1 MIMKKYELHI
11 SAREQV
17 VNKIS
22 SYLNEEHEE
31 IAAAYVFGSF
41 NTAEPFCDIDL
52 AIIVQRDVVNPAAF
66 EIDLESR
73 LEKIVKYRV
82 DVRII
87 NRAPLAFC
95 HDVIRDGRVIVDKDA
110 NLRADFQG
118 KILKQYFDFA
128 PFRRRYLNEVVN
140 APV

>member
-1 MIMKKYELHI
+1 MSIRKHDLDVSE
-11 SAREQV
+11 REQV
-17 VNKIS
+17 VKKVS
-22 SYLNEEHEE
+22 AYLKEEYDE

-52 AIIVQRDVVNPAAF
+52 AIMVQRDVVNPVSF

-73 LEKIVKYRV
+73 LEKIVKHQV

-87 NRAPLAFC
+87 NRAPLSFC
-95 HDVIRDGRVIVDKDA
+95 HHVIRYGRVIVDRDA

-118 KILKQYFDFA
+118 NILKQYFDFS
-128 PFRRRYLNEVVN
+128 PFRRKYLNEVVN

>member
-1 MIMKKYELHI
+1 MIMKKHDLDVSE
-11 SAREQV
+11 REQLI
-17 VNKIS
+17 NKIS
-22 SYLNEEHEE
+22 SYLNEEHED

-52 AIIVQRDVVNPAAF
+52 AIIVQREVVNPVAF

-73 LEKIVKYRV
+73 LEKIVKHQV

-87 NRAPLAFC
+87 NGAPLAFC
-95 HDVIRDGRVIVDKDA
+95 HNVIRDGRVIVDRDA

-118 KILKQYFDFA
+118 KILKQYFDFT
-128 PFRRRYLNEVVN
+128 PFHRRYLNEVVN